1 MAGTRGKTPA
11 AAPPGTSG
19 TTDQAKLGLQLDA
32 ELHDTQTGNDTI
44 QVAGTGASTVNTFTI
59 DDAGPTA
66 AQKAA
71 LEKLEFQARLDAL
84 QCLRNKTEVE
94 NAQVRAAAAL
104 TDRFTTVAI
113 AGENSGANG
122 QESGSDI
129 YGHFRRRLRHP
140 SGHQQPHP
148 TFLAGTMEGHGN
160 LGGRLLCY
168 KPSKEVCPAG
178 DD

>member
-19 TTDQAKLGLQLDA
+19 TTGQGSQHQANLEPQGQSSRLDA
-32 ELHDTQTGNDTI
+32 EFHDAQAGNDTI
-44 QVAGTGASTVNTFTI
+44 QVAGTGASMLNTFTI

-94 NAQVRAAAAL
+94 NAQIRAAAAL
-104 TDRFTTVAI
+104 TDRLTTAAI
-113 AGENSGANG
+113 AGGNSGATG
-122 QESGSDI
+122 QESA
-129 YGHFRRRLRHP
+129 P
-140 SGHQQPHP
+140 
-148 TFLAGTMEGHGN
+148 
-160 LGGRLLCY
+160 
-168 KPSKEVCPAG
+168 
-178 DD
+178 